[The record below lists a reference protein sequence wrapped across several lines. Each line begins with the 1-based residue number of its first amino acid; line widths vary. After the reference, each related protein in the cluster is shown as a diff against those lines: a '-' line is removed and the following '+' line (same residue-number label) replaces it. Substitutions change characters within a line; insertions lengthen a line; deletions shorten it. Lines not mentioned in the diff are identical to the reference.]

1 MVESSSY
8 ILDIKRTF
16 GLSTQLA
23 AVLELLLLKAV
34 VNKEDLKP
42 LFSTFHG
49 DKPHHSVNRMI
60 LYRLRKELESM
71 NICVFSQ
78 YGEGYYLKVSD
89 KAYLRG
95 VLEGII
101 EAPGG
106 LTPRRA

>member
-1 MVESSSY
+1 MEESSSY

-23 AVLELLLLKAV
+23 AVLELLLLKPV

-49 DKPHHSVNRMI
+49 SRPHHNADRMI
-60 LYRLRKELESM
+60 MYRLRSRMADMK
-71 NICVFSQ
+71 ICIFSQ
-78 YGEGYYLKVSD
+78 YGEGYYLKAAD

-95 VLEGII
+95 ILEGLV
-101 EAPGG
+101 EA
-106 LTPRRA
+106 